1 MGKIGAQAQVQA
13 CNGEIGGTFVQDQPT
28 PLLFFFLPV
37 AALTL
42 TDLCFFPS
50 LLLVLS
56 RM

>member
-28 PLLFFFLPV
+28 PLLFFFTV

-42 TDLCFFPS
+42 TGLCFFPS
-50 LLLVLS
+50 LLLVLL